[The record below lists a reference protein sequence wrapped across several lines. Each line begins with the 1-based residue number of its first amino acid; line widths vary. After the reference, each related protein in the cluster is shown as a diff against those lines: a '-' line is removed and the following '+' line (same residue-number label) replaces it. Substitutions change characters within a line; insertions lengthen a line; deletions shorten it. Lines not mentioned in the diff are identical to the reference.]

1 MKASETTPTDISATD
16 ISSAGISPTGIFPT
30 GGILVLADVLS
41 GRLAASPAVAS
52 ADRTAGPPDLVA
64 PSRSE
69 RRPLPRCRFV
79 VDDMVQGLGL

>member
-1 MKASETTPTDISATD
+1 MRSSE
-16 ISSAGISPTGIFPT
+16 ISPTD
-30 GGILVLADVLS
+30 GILVLADIFS
-41 GRLAASPAVAS
+41 GRLTARVAAPAVAS
-52 ADRTAGPPDLVA
+52 ADRTAGPPDVAA